1 MQEEEKKRD
10 AYRELIDYEQEQES
24 AKEPDWEESGDWDN
38 TEEDGDFDNFC
49 VDTGGIFEEEEE
61 EALFA
66 SLNESLMRQVA
77 EELDGTQDGE
87 QGAGEETTGG
97 KKMGK
102 TKKVLTVVGSLV
114 LVLVLATVFL
124 V

>member
-10 AYRELIDYEQEQES
+10 AYRKLIDYGQEQEN

-97 KKMGK
+97 KKWGK
-102 TKKVLTVVGSLV
+102 QRKY
-114 LVLVLATVFL
+114 
-124 V
+124 